1 MILAPG
7 RWSGIHPFALSKR
20 EDSAQLRHVSEAE
33 RTRRREAR
41 LRKAPSSLPAHG
53 HIDSWRE
60 PRIPLPFGNAAVA
73 HRGFAENAVGAVVGE
88 KPLKAVQ
95 ALKAL
100 KAVQAQ
106 TASGQWRKQSLP
118 GWGVR
123 FQSYETA
130 EF

>member
-1 MILAPG
+1 MILAQG

-20 EDSAQLRHVSEAE
+20 EDSVQLIHVSEATK
-33 RTRRREAR
+33 TRRRGAR

-60 PRIPLPFGNAAVA
+60 PRILLQIEDSARLVHTGFAGNAAA
-73 HRGFAENAVGAVVGE
+73 AVVAAH
-88 KPLKAVQ
+88 KAFQTFQ
-95 ALKAL
+95 AL
-100 KAVQAQ
+100 QTIQEQ
-106 TASGQWRKQSLP
+106 TASDQWRKQSLP

>member
-1 MILAPG
+1 MILAQG
-7 RWSGIHPFALSKR
+7 RWSGIHPFALLKR

-33 RTRRREAR
+33 RTRRRGAR

-60 PRIPLPFGNAAVA
+60 PRILLPFGNAAVA
-73 HRGFAENAVGAVVGE
+73 HKGFAGNAVAAAAAAQN
-88 KPLKAVQ
+88 P
-95 ALKAL
+95 LKAL
-100 KAVQAQ
+100 KAVQEQ
-106 TASGQWRKQSLP
+106 TASDQWRKQSLP